1 MRYVPCIGLIILPFA
16 KDRQTSNTH
25 RDYSHASGPH
35 TYAHAPCTPHIP
47 FRTALAVPPSTQAS
61 DRFLTATNRVHEL
74 AATAASAARTD
85 TQASRHAG
93 RPRRTTHSTPA
104 NNLHDRSSR
113 VVSVCNVHL
122 PLWGSRLA
130 RRTTATTTRTTWT
143 RLIGYSNNSTAA
155 GSSKQGGVV

>member
-1 MRYVPCIGLIILPFA
+1 MSLLSLGGTVKYVPCIGLIILPFA
-16 KDRQTSNTH
+16 KDRQTETSNTH
-25 RDYSHASGPH
+25 RDHYSHASGPH

-93 RPRRTTHSTPA
+93 PPQNHA
-104 NNLHDRSSR
+104 
-113 VVSVCNVHL
+113 
-122 PLWGSRLA
+122 
-130 RRTTATTTRTTWT
+130 
-143 RLIGYSNNSTAA
+143 
-155 GSSKQGGVV
+155 

>member
-1 MRYVPCIGLIILPFA
+1 MSLLSLGGTVKYVPCIGLIILPFA

-74 AATAASAARTD
+74 AATSSISSAY
-85 TQASRHAG
+85 RHAG
-93 RPRRTTHSTPA
+93 KQTRRAAAEPRI
-104 NNLHDRSSR
+104 
-113 VVSVCNVHL
+113 
-122 PLWGSRLA
+122 A
-130 RRTTATTTRTTWT
+130 RQQIIYTTA
-143 RLIGYSNNSTAA
+143 
-155 GSSKQGGVV
+155 VVG